1 MKYLYIA
8 AIVLCWSVNPFLKKI
23 VNKNITTLEFNLY
36 SNLLIIFYL
45 IIIAA
50 YTNSYENSLI
60 SFNMMERL
68 HPKEIGMMAVV
79 SGLTLIPSYLMG
91 ILNRNY
97 SISGNTAIVQSLN
110 IISTTLIGVIFM
122 GDTIN
127 LTKIGGIMCTSLGIY
142 MLQ

>member
-23 VNKNITTLEFNLY
+23 VNRNILPIEFNLY
-36 SNLLIIFYL
+36 SNSLIIFYL
-45 IIIAA
+45 ILISA
-50 YTNSYENSLI
+50 YTNSYENSRI
-60 SFNMMERL
+60 SFNMMDRL
-68 HPKEIGMMAVV
+68 HPKEIGIMAVV
-79 SGLTLIPSYLMG
+79 SALTLIPSYLMG

-110 IISTTLIGVIFM
+110 IISTTLIGIVFS
-122 GDTIN
+122 GETIN
-127 LTKIGGIMCTSLGIY
+127 VTKIGGIVCTSLGIY